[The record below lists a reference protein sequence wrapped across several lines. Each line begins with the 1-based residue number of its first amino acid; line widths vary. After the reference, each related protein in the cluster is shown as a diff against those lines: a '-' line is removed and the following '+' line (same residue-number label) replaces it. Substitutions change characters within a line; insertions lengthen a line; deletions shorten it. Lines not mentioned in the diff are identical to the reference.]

1 MIRVTCAC
9 LLGQMAR
16 WYAAANSLVGSNLR
30 SRLQLGIQ
38 AGYWITSRA
47 DAHFI
52 PRSVNTLGFSSPAAR
67 TWWHAEQSF
76 VMVWPSALV

>member
-1 MIRVTCAC
+1 VIRVTCAC

-16 WYAAANSLVGSNLR
+16 GYAAANSLVGFNLQ

-38 AGYWITSRA
+38 AGWISSRA